1 MQESPVDDTKKNMS
15 QAATSPGPARCTQ
28 PDQTDH
34 CERCTPR
41 LHHVYGCKTDCTHS
55 GERASLVALANSST
69 RPRAGIL
76 RYSAD
81 RATSLMPRQ
90 QRVALPDRLYAY
102 PDDARRAALV
112 LWFNELGMGDVGLVG
127 GKNASLGEMYRQL
140 TPRGVTVPNGFA
152 VTATA
157 YRQFIAEAGI
167 EDYIRG
173 RFDGL
178 DITNMDQLQHVGADV
193 RGTILHATVRQHR
206 PDSLRWPS
214 LT

>member
-1 MQESPVDDTKKNMS
+1 
-15 QAATSPGPARCTQ
+15 
-28 PDQTDH
+28 
-34 CERCTPR
+34 
-41 LHHVYGCKTDCTHS
+41 
-55 GERASLVALANSST
+55 
-69 RPRAGIL
+69 
-76 RYSAD
+76 
-81 RATSLMPRQ
+81 MPRQ